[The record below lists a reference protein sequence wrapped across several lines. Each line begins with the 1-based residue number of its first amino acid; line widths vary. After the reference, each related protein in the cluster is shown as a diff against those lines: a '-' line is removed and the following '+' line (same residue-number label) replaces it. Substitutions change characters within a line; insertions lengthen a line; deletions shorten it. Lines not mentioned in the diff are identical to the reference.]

1 MARQLDAGRGRRSVR
16 QLIRGEIIMRH
27 LLTAT
32 ALAAVAST
40 APAAAPSLTPAQHD
54 AAHAMF
60 EHVVNTPTVIG
71 RHKVPEMAQFVADQF
86 KAGGFPDAD
95 VHVIPYHTESAT
107 TGADETAAVIVRW
120 RAAGTPSAKP
130 ILLMGHMDVVEA
142 KREDSTTDPF
152 VMTEQDGYYYGR
164 GTIDMKDGIVG
175 ITQAMINLRKA
186 GFKPKRDIVVLFT
199 GDEETNGIGAKKGA
213 SEWLEMLG
221 HPEFGLNADGGGG
234 GFNPDKSPA
243 GFTMQTAEKTFAG
256 YTLTVRNRGGHSS
269 KPRKDNAIY
278 SLAHA
283 LDKIEAYRFAP
294 MLNDTTRAYF
304 EGRQK
309 QEKGPLGDAMRK
321 WLANPNDAAA
331 ADFIEA
337 SESEVGL
344 TRTRCVPT
352 RLFAGHADNALP
364 QLATAMINCR
374 IFPGIDPNATK
385 AELERIVGDPSVV
398 VTRNEDNVASL
409 ASPLRP
415 DVTAAYTNAIHALHP
430 GMPIFP
436 EMSTG
441 ASDARP
447 FRVAGIPVYGV
458 NGAWVQVP
466 IDFRAHGKDERLPVQ
481 SLYDNVVHWQ
491 LMLRDLA
498 GK

>member
-1 MARQLDAGRGRRSVR
+1 MGETDVSR
-16 QLIRGEIIMRH
+16 LI
-27 LLTAT
+27 
-32 ALAAVAST
+32 LAASVLAIAST
-40 APAAAPSLTPAQHD
+40 AQAAPPPKLTSAQRD
-54 AAHAMF
+54 ATHAMF
-60 EHVVNTPTVIG
+60 EHIVDIPTVIG
-71 RHKVPEMAQFVADQF
+71 RHHVPEEAQFVADQF
-86 KAGGFPDAD
+86 KAAGFPEAD
-95 VHVIPYHTESAT
+95 IHVVPYHTGSAT
-107 TGADETAAVIVRW
+107 TGDDDTAALIVRW
-120 RAAGTPSAKP
+120 RAAGTPKAKP
-130 ILLMGHMDVVEA
+130 MLLMGHMDVVEA
-142 KREDSTTDPF
+142 KSEDWSATDPF
-152 VMTEQDGYYYGR
+152 KMVEKDGYYYGR
-164 GTIDMKDGIVG
+164 GTIDMKDGIVA
-175 ITQAMINLRKA
+175 ITRAMIDLKVA

-213 SEWLEMLG
+213 SEWLDLLG

-234 GFNPDKSPA
+234 SINPDRSPA

-283 LDKIEAYRFAP
+283 IDKIEAYRFQP
-294 MLNDTTRAYF
+294 QLNETTRAYF
-304 EGRQK
+304 SGREK
-309 QEKGPLGDAMRK
+309 LEKGPLGDAMRR
-321 WLANPNDAAA
+321 WLANPNDGEA

-374 IFPGIDPNATK
+374 IFPGVDPNAVK
-385 AELERIVGDPSVV
+385 AELERVVADPEVK
-398 VTRNEDNVASL
+398 VTRNDDYVASL

-415 DVTAAYTNAIHALHP
+415 DVTAAYTKAVHALHP
-430 GMPIFP
+430 NQPVFP

-447 FRVAGIPVYGV
+447 FRVAGIPVYGT
-458 NGAWVQVP
+458 NGGWTVTP
-466 IDFRAHGKDERLPVQ
+466 IDNRAHGKDERLPVE
-481 SLYDNVVHWQ
+481 SLYDNVVHWEM
-491 LMLRDLA
+491 MLRDLA
-498 GK
+498 G

>member
-1 MARQLDAGRGRRSVR
+1 
-16 QLIRGEIIMRH
+16 MRH
-27 LLTAT
+27 LLAAT
-32 ALAAVAST
+32 ALFALAST
-40 APAAAPSLTPAQHD
+40 AHAAGPQLTPAQRE
-54 AAHAMF
+54 ATHAMF
-60 EHVVNTPTVIG
+60 EHLINTPTVIG
-71 RHKVPEMAQFVADQF
+71 RHKVPEMAKYLADQF
-86 KAGGFPDAD
+86 KAGGFPAED
-95 VHVIPYHTESAT
+95 VHVMPYHTGSAT
-107 TGADETAAVIVRW
+107 TGDDDTAALIVRW
-120 RAAGTPSAKP
+120 RAAATPKAKP

-152 VMTEQDGYYYGR
+152 MMTERDGYYYGR
-164 GTIDMKDGIVG
+164 GTIDMKDGITA
-175 ITQAMINLRKA
+175 ITQAMINLKAA
-186 GFKPKRDIVVLFT
+186 GFKPTRDIVVLFT
-199 GDEETNGIGAKKGA
+199 GDEETNGIGARKGA
-213 SEWLEMLG
+213 GEWLELLG
-221 HPEFGLNADGGGG
+221 HPEYGLNADGGGG
-234 GFNPDKSPA
+234 GFNADKSPA

-269 KPRKDNAIY
+269 KPRQDNAIY

-283 LDKIEAYRFAP
+283 LDRIEAYRFAP

-304 EGRQK
+304 EGRSK
-309 QEKGPLGDAMRK
+309 LEKGPLGDAMRR
-321 WLANPNDAAA
+321 WLANPNDGEA

-374 IFPGIDPNATK
+374 IFPGIDPNSVK
-385 AELERIVGDPSVV
+385 AELEKIVADPTVV

-415 DVTAAYTNAIHALHP
+415 DVTAAYTRAIQTLHP
-430 GMPIFP
+430 GMPVFP

-466 IDFRAHGKDERLPVQ
+466 TDFRAHGRDERIPVQ
-481 SLYDNVVHWQ
+481 SLCDNVVHWQ
-491 LMLRDLA
+491 MMLRGLA

>member
-1 MARQLDAGRGRRSVR
+1 
-16 QLIRGEIIMRH
+16 MRH
-27 LLTAT
+27 LIAAASIV
-32 ALAAVAST
+32 ALASAAANA
-40 APAAAPSLTPAQHD
+40 APAPKLTPAQRD
-54 AAHAMF
+54 AAHTMF
-60 EHVVNTPTVIG
+60 EHIINTPTVIG
-71 RHKVPEMAQFVADQF
+71 RHRVPEMAQYVADQF
-86 KAGGFPDAD
+86 KAGGFPEAD
-95 VHVIPYHTESAT
+95 VQVVPYHTESAT
-107 TGADETAAVIVRW
+107 TGGDDTAALIVRW
-120 RAAGTPSAKP
+120 RAAGTPKAKP

-142 KREDSTTDPF
+142 KLEDSTTDPF
-152 VMTEQDGYYYGR
+152 VMTERDGYYYGR

-175 ITQAMINLRKA
+175 IAQAMINLRAA

-199 GDEETNGIGAKKGA
+199 GDEETNGIGAKNGA
-213 SEWLEMLG
+213 GQWLDLLG
-221 HPEFGLNADGGGG
+221 HPEYGLNADGGGG
-234 GFNPDKSPA
+234 GVNPDGSPA
-243 GFTMQTAEKTFAG
+243 GFTIQTAEKTFAG
-256 YTLTVRNRGGHSS
+256 YTLTDRTRGGHSS

-283 LDKIEAYRFAP
+283 LDKIEAYRFEP
-294 MLNDTTRAYF
+294 LLNETTRAYF

-309 QEKGPLGDAMRK
+309 QEKGPLGDAMRR
-321 WLANPNDAAA
+321 WLANPNDGEA
-331 ADFIEA
+331 ADIIEA

-374 IFPGIDPNATK
+374 IFPGVDPNAIK
-385 AELERIVGDPSVV
+385 AELERIVADPEVK
-398 VTRNEDNVASL
+398 VTRNDDNPASL
-409 ASPLRP
+409 ASPLRS
-415 DVTAAYTNAIHALHP
+415 DVTAAYTRAVQALHP

-447 FRVAGIPVYGV
+447 FRVAGIPVYGT
-458 NGAWVQVP
+458 NGGWVVVP
-466 IDFRAHGKDERLPVQ
+466 VDFRAHGKDERLPVQ

-491 LMLRDLA
+491 MMLTDLA

>member
-1 MARQLDAGRGRRSVR
+1 
-16 QLIRGEIIMRH
+16 MRI
-27 LLTAT
+27 L
-32 ALAAVAST
+32 LAAVSVAALIST
-40 APAAAPSLTPAQHD
+40 ASIAAPPTLTPAQHD
-54 AAHAMF
+54 KTHAMF
-60 EHVVNTPTVIG
+60 EHIVDIPTVIG
-71 RHKVPEMAQFVADQF
+71 RHRVPEEAQYVADQF
-86 KAGGFPDAD
+86 TAAGFPAAD
-95 VHVIPYHTESAT
+95 VHVVPYHTGSAT
-107 TGADETAAVIVRW
+107 TGDDDTAALIVRW
-120 RAAGTPSAKP
+120 RAAGKPSAAP
-130 ILLMGHMDVVEA
+130 ILLMGHMDMVEA
-142 KREDSTTDPF
+142 KAEDWSATDPF
-152 VMTEQDGYYYGR
+152 KMVEKDGYYYGR
-164 GTIDMKDGIVG
+164 GTIDMKDGIVA
-175 ITQAMINLRKA
+175 ITQAMINLKAA
-186 GFKPKRDIVVLFT
+186 GFKPSRDIVVLFT
-199 GDEETNGIGAKKGA
+199 GDEETNGIGATKGA
-213 SEWLEMLG
+213 SEWLDLLG

-234 GFNPDKSPA
+234 GFNPDRTPA

-283 LDKIEAYRFAP
+283 LDKIEVYRFAP
-294 MLNDTTRAYF
+294 MLSETTRAYF
-304 EGRQK
+304 AGREK
-309 QEKGPLGDAMRK
+309 LEKGPLGDAMRR
-321 WLANPNDAAA
+321 WLANPNDGEA

-374 IFPGIDPNATK
+374 IFPGVDPNAIK
-385 AELERIVGDPSVV
+385 SELEKIVADPVV
-398 VTRNEDNVASL
+398 VVSRNDDAVASL

-415 DVTAAYTNAIHALHP
+415 DVTAAFGRAVQTLHP
-430 GMPIFP
+430 GMPVFP

-447 FRVAGIPVYGV
+447 FRVAGIPVYGT
-458 NGAWVQVP
+458 NGGWTVTP
-466 IDFRAHGKDERLPVQ
+466 IDNRAHGKDERLPVK

-491 LMLRDLA
+491 LMLIDLG

>member
-1 MARQLDAGRGRRSVR
+1 
-16 QLIRGEIIMRH
+16 MRH
-27 LLTAT
+27 LLAAT
-32 ALAAVAST
+32 ALAVVASAAT
-40 APAAAPSLTPAQHD
+40 AAAPTLTKAQHD

-60 EHVVNTPTVIG
+60 EHVINTPTVIG
-71 RHKVPEMAQFVADQF
+71 RHKVPEMAQYVADQF

-95 VHVIPYHTESAT
+95 VHVIPYHTGSAT
-107 TGADETAAVIVRW
+107 TGDDDTAAVIVRW
-120 RAAGTPSAKP
+120 RAAGTPKAKP

-142 KREDSTTDPF
+142 KVEDSTTDPF
-152 VMTEQDGYYYGR
+152 VMTERDGYYYGR

-186 GFKPKRDIVVLFT
+186 GFKPTRDIVVLFT
-199 GDEETNGIGAKKGA
+199 GDEETNGIGAKNGA
-213 SEWLEMLG
+213 TQWMEMLG

-234 GFNPDKSPA
+234 GFNPDKTPA

-283 LDKIEAYRFAP
+283 LDKIEAYRFQP

-304 EGRQK
+304 EGRQR
-309 QEKGPLGDAMRK
+309 QEKGALGDAMRK
-321 WLANPNDAAA
+321 WLANPNDGEA
-331 ADFIEA
+331 ADLIET

-374 IFPGIDPNATK
+374 IFPGVDPNAIQ
-385 AELERIVGDPSVV
+385 AELQRVVADPEVK
-398 VTRNEDNVASL
+398 VTRNDDYVASL

-415 DVTAAYTNAIHALHP
+415 DVTTAYTKAVQALHP
-430 GMPIFP
+430 GMPVFP

-447 FRVAGIPVYGV
+447 FRVAGVPVYGV
-458 NGAWVQVP
+458 NGGWVIVP
-466 IDFRAHGKDERLPVQ
+466 VDFRAHGKDERLPVP

-491 LMLRDLA
+491 LMLTDLA

>member
-1 MARQLDAGRGRRSVR
+1 MRG
-16 QLIRGEIIMRH
+16 
-27 LLTAT
+27 LLGTVSAISIAT
-32 ALAAVAST
+32 AFASASVG
-40 APAAAPSLTPAQHD
+40 APPKLTPAQHD
-54 AAHAMF
+54 ATHAMF
-60 EHVVNTPTVIG
+60 EHVINTPTVIG
-71 RHKVPEMAQFVADQF
+71 RHRVPEMAQYVADQF
-86 KAGGFPDAD
+86 TAAGFPAGD
-95 VHVIPYHTESAT
+95 VHVMPYHTGSAT
-107 TGADETAAVIVRW
+107 TGDDETAAVIVRW
-120 RAAGTPSAKP
+120 RAAGKPSARP

-142 KREDSTTDPF
+142 KPEDSTTDPF
-152 VMTEQDGYYYGR
+152 VMTERDGYYYGR
-164 GTIDMKDGIVG
+164 GTTDMKDGIVA
-175 ITQAMINLRKA
+175 ITQAMVNLRKA

-199 GDEETNGIGAKKGA
+199 GDEETNGEGAYNGA
-213 SEWLEMLG
+213 NKWLDLLG

-234 GFNPDKSPA
+234 GFNPDGTPA
-243 GFTMQTAEKTFAG
+243 GFTMQTAEKTFSS

-283 LDKIEAYRFAP
+283 LDRIEAYRFAP
-294 MLNDTTRAYF
+294 TMNETSRAYF
-304 EGRQK
+304 AGREK
-309 QEKGPLGDAMRK
+309 LEKGPLGDAMRR
-321 WLANPNDAAA
+321 WLANPGDGEA

-374 IFPGIDPNATK
+374 IFPGVDPNEVK
-385 AELERIVGDPSVV
+385 AELERVVADPTVA
-398 VTRNEDNVASL
+398 VTRNDHYVASL

-415 DVTAAYTNAIHALHP
+415 DVTAAYTKAVQALHP
-430 GMPIFP
+430 GMPVFP

-447 FRVAGIPVYGV
+447 FRVAGVPVYGT
-458 NGAWVQVP
+458 NGGWVVVP
-466 IDFRAHGKDERLPVQ
+466 VDNRAHGKDERLPVQ

>member
-1 MARQLDAGRGRRSVR
+1 
-16 QLIRGEIIMRH
+16 MRH
-27 LLTAT
+27 LLAAT
-32 ALAAVAST
+32 ALIALVPTAGSAAGPQL
-40 APAAAPSLTPAQHD
+40 APAQRNAT
-54 AAHAMF
+54 HAMF
-60 EHVVNTPTVIG
+60 EHIIDTPTVIG
-71 RHKVPEMAQFVADQF
+71 RHKVPEMAQYVADQF
-86 KAGGFPDAD
+86 KASGFPAAD
-95 VHVIPYHTESAT
+95 VHVIPYHTGSAT
-107 TGADETAAVIVRW
+107 TGDDDTAALIVRW
-120 RAAGTPSAKP
+120 RAAGALKAKP

-152 VMTEQDGYYYGR
+152 VMTERDGYYYGR
-164 GTIDMKDGIVG
+164 GTIDMKDGITA

-186 GFKPKRDIVVLFT
+186 GFRPTRDIVVLFT
-199 GDEETNGIGAKKGA
+199 GDEETNGIGANKGA
-213 SEWLEMLG
+213 TEWLDLLG
-221 HPEFGLNADGGGG
+221 HPEFGLNADGGGC
-234 GFNPDKSPA
+234 GFNVDGTPA
-243 GFTMQTAEKTFAG
+243 GCGMQTAEKTFAG
-256 YTLTVRNRGGHSS
+256 YTFTVRNRGGHSS

-283 LDKIEAYRFAP
+283 LDKLEAYRFTP
-294 MLNDTTRAYF
+294 KLNETTLAYF
-304 EGRQK
+304 TAK
-309 QEKGPLGDAMRK
+309 AKMDKGPLGDAMRR
-321 WLANPNDAAA
+321 WLANPNDGQA

-352 RLFAGHADNALP
+352 RLFGGHADNALP

-374 IFPGIDPNATK
+374 IFPGEDPNAVK
-385 AELERIVGDPSVV
+385 AELERIVNDPTVA
-398 VTRNEDNVASL
+398 VTRNDDYVASL

-415 DVTAAYTNAIHALHP
+415 DVTNAFTHAVQTLHP
-430 GMPIFP
+430 GMPVFP

-447 FRVAGIPVYGV
+447 FRVAGIPVYGT

-466 IDFRAHGKDERLPVQ
+466 TDFRAHGKDERIPVQ

-491 LMLRDLA
+491 LMLTDLA

>member
-1 MARQLDAGRGRRSVR
+1 
-16 QLIRGEIIMRH
+16 MRH
-27 LLTAT
+27 LIAAASIL
-32 ALAAVAST
+32 ALASAANS
-40 APAAAPSLTPAQHD
+40 AAPPKLSPAQHD

-60 EHVVNTPTVIG
+60 EHVINIPTVIG
-71 RHKVPEMAQFVADQF
+71 RHRVPEMAQYVADQF
-86 KAGGFPDAD
+86 LAAGFPKED
-95 VHVIPYHTESAT
+95 VHVLPYHTGSAT
-107 TGADETAAVIVRW
+107 TGDDDTAAVIVRW
-120 RAAGTPSAKP
+120 RAAGTPKAKP

-152 VMTEQDGYYYGR
+152 AMTERDNYYYGR

-175 ITQAMINLRKA
+175 ITQAMINLKAA
-186 GFKPKRDIVVLFT
+186 GFRPKRDIAVLFT
-199 GDEETNGIGAKKGA
+199 GDEETNGIGAIKGA
-213 SEWLEMLG
+213 SEWLDLLG
-221 HPEFGLNADGGGG
+221 HPEYGLNADGGGG
-234 GFNPDKSPA
+234 GFNPDGTPA
-243 GFTMQTAEKTFAG
+243 GFTMQTAEKTYAG

-283 LDKIEAYRFAP
+283 IDKIEAHRFEP
-294 MLNDTTRAYF
+294 MMSETTRAYF
-304 EGRQK
+304 DGRQK
-309 QEKGPLGDAMRK
+309 QEKGPLGDAMRR
-321 WLANPNDAAA
+321 WLANPNDGEA
-331 ADFIEA
+331 ADIIEA

-364 QLATAMINCR
+364 QLATALINCR
-374 IFPGIDPNATK
+374 IFPGVDPNAVK
-385 AELERIVGDPSVV
+385 ADLERIVADPEVV
-398 VTRNEDNVASL
+398 VTREDKSVASIS
-409 ASPLRP
+409 SPLRP
-415 DVTAAYTNAIHALHP
+415 DVSAAYADAIHALHP

-447 FRVAGIPVYGV
+447 FRVAGIPVYGT
-458 NGAWVQVP
+458 NGGWVVVP
-466 IDFRAHGKDERLPVQ
+466 VDFRAHGKDERLPVQ

-491 LMLRDLA
+491 IMLRDLA